1 MQTTI
6 LLRFV
11 LAVILLA
18 PTCALLRS
26 LEEKEIDVI
35 PNPHDDAN
43 QEEVMTSCSA
53 SLQSLMQPH
62 YLITKPIM
70 TTQVDTFQEITYA
83 KVLSVSVP
91 IYRMKQPR
99 RLSSA
104 EYGFSLVLV
113 RDLATHVNVHETPVK
128 REQALDSWFVG
139 YMWAPIV
146 YRCSNN
152 SDLHVG
158 WKFTR
163 SGDVNNDND
172 GNEFFYALLVDIN
185 KRQKTGWMVAHVTMT
200 EL

>member
-1 MQTTI
+1 MKTTI

-43 QEEVMTSCSA
+43 QEVTSCSA
-53 SLQSLMQPH
+53 SLQLLMQPH
-62 YLITKPIM
+62 YLITKPM
-70 TTQVDTFQEITYA
+70 TTQVDTFQEITHA

-91 IYRMKQPR
+91 IYRMKQPH

-113 RDLATHVNVHETPVK
+113 RDLATHVNVHETPVI

-152 SDLHVG
+152 SDLHIG
-158 WKFTR
+158 WKFT
-163 SGDVNNDND
+163 SVNDN
-172 GNEFFYALLVDIN
+172 GNEFFYALLVDI
-185 KRQKTGWMVAHVTMT
+185 KKHQKTGWMVAHVMT

>member
-1 MQTTI
+1 
-6 LLRFV
+6 
-11 LAVILLA
+11 
-18 PTCALLRS
+18 
-26 LEEKEIDVI
+26 
-35 PNPHDDAN
+35 
-43 QEEVMTSCSA
+43 
-53 SLQSLMQPH
+53 
-62 YLITKPIM
+62 M

-91 IYRMKQPR
+91 IYRMKQPH

-113 RDLATHVNVHETPVK
+113 RDLATHVNVLETPVK

-152 SDLHVG
+152 SDLHIG
-158 WKFTR
+158 WKFT
-163 SGDVNNDND
+163 NDS
-172 GNEFFYALLVDIN
+172 GNEFFYALIIDMN
-185 KRQKTGWMVAHVTMT
+185 KRQKTGWMVTHVMT

>member
-43 QEEVMTSCSA
+43 QEVTSCSA
-53 SLQSLMQPH
+53 SLQLLMQPH
-62 YLITKPIM
+62 YLITKPM
-70 TTQVDTFQEITYA
+70 TTQVDTFQEITHA

-91 IYRMKQPR
+91 IYRMKQPH

-152 SDLHVG
+152 SDLHIG
-158 WKFTR
+158 WKFT
-163 SGDVNNDND
+163 NDS

-185 KRQKTGWMVAHVTMT
+185 KRQKTGWMVAHVMT